1 MSADRYEVGRKRKEP
16 AIVRERARKSLNAL
30 TGARFLAAYW
40 VLAYHFT
47 IQFRFDPLPGK
58 PSSSAALPAW
68 LAPFI
73 LQGHLAVD
81 FFFLLS
87 GFILAYTYIS
97 DEGALRG
104 SPRAF
109 WVARI
114 ARIYPVYL
122 LGLILGFWPFLQVE
136 SNLAIVALST
146 FTHLFMLHG
155 WIPVALDLN
164 QPSWSLSVEA
174 TFYLAFPFVLPL
186 AGRLRRRGLWLLFA
200 GSWLFFGAVCLMLQA
215 LSDQGFDTLLGWR
228 DIVRYNPAISFP
240 EFIAGM
246 ALGLLFTRYGAA
258 ALPWLRGLRG
268 WAFDALIASAL
279 ALFACVMLAI
289 YNLGLANSPVDIA
302 APFALPL
309 LAGLILLLACQ
320 RGAVAWLLSTPTL
333 VWLGEIS
340 YAVYILHK
348 PLWSLLSGPLWTAL
362 NPLSLALTR
371 RPADNLALLLAFTAL
386 AVACAGLS
394 FQFMERPL
402 RRWIRRRW
410 AEPARRPQAT
420 GEPEGART

>member
-1 MSADRYEVGRKRKEP
+1 M
-16 AIVRERARKSLNAL
+16 REQARKSLNAL

-58 PSSSAALPAW
+58 PASSGALPAW

-97 DEGALRG
+97 DGGALRG
-104 SPRAF
+104 TPRAF

-122 LGLILGFWPFLQVE
+122 LGLILGFWPFLQIE
-136 SNLAIVALST
+136 PNPAIVALST

-200 GSWLFFGAVCLMLQA
+200 ASWLTFIAICLILQT
-215 LSDQGFDTLLGWR
+215 LSDHGFASLLGWR

-240 EFIAGM
+240 EFIVGM
-246 ALGLLFTRYGAA
+246 ALGLLFTRYGAEA
-258 ALPWLRGLRG
+258 FTWLRGLRG
-268 WAFDALIASAL
+268 WAFDTLIAVTL
-279 ALFACVMLAI
+279 ALFAGVMLVI

-309 LAGLILLLACQ
+309 LAALVLLLAHQ
-320 RGAVAWLLSTPTL
+320 RGGVAWLLSTPAL

-340 YAVYILHK
+340 YSLYILHK
-348 PLWSLLSGPLWTAL
+348 PLWSLLNGPLWAAL
-362 NPLSLALTR
+362 DNLSLALAH
-371 RPADNLALLLAFTAL
+371 RPADNLALLLAFSAL
-386 AVACAGLS
+386 AVALAGLS
-394 FQFMERPL
+394 FQYMERPL
-402 RRWIRRRW
+402 RRWIRQRW
-410 AEPARRPQAT
+410 SSAAPAHQAT

>member
-1 MSADRYEVGRKRKEP
+1 
-16 AIVRERARKSLNAL
+16 VRERARTSLSAL

-40 VLAYHFT
+40 VLAYHCV

-58 PSSSAALPAW
+58 PATTGALPAW
-68 LAPFI
+68 LAPVI

-87 GFILAYTYIS
+87 GFILAYTYIG
-97 DEGALRG
+97 DEGTLRG
-104 SPRAF
+104 TRRAF

-122 LGLILGFWPFLQVE
+122 LGLILGFWPFLQIE
-136 SNLAIVALST
+136 PNPAIVALST

-200 GSWLFFGAVCLMLQA
+200 GSWLLFGAICLTLQA
-215 LSDQGFDTLLGWR
+215 LSDHGLDSLLGWR

-268 WAFDALIASAL
+268 WAFDALITGAL
-279 ALFACVMLAI
+279 ALFAVVMLVI
-289 YNLGLANSPVDIA
+289 YNIGLSNSPVDIA
-302 APFALPL
+302 APFALPA
-309 LAGLILLLACQ
+309 LAALILLLAFQ
-320 RGAVAWLLSTPTL
+320 RGAVAWLLSTPAL

-348 PLWSLLSGPLWTAL
+348 PIWSLLSGPLWAAL
-362 NPLSLALTR
+362 NPLSLALTH
-371 RPADNLALLLAFTAL
+371 RPASNLALLLAFSAL
-386 AVACAGLS
+386 VVACAGIS
-394 FQFMERPL
+394 FQIMERPL
-402 RRWIRRRW
+402 RRWIRQTW
-410 AEPARRPQAT
+410 AAPRARQAT